1 MLKHDSVGEHG
12 TTLSIHK
19 KTKLT
24 AGSFRRGKSP
34 SCFSNVDHPTHTLIL
49 VALGWLH
56 HNHHDSFPSL
66 DPKKLY
72 SRHDVKL
79 GGETYPTF

>member
-1 MLKHDSVGEHG
+1 MTLVGEHG

-24 AGSFRRGKSP
+24 AGTLRRGKSP